1 MPPKVR
7 IIKEDIIDA
16 AFELVRK
23 EGVGALNARSV
34 AASLKCST
42 QPIFSNFDTI
52 EQLCDELIRKSYSYY
67 LDYLD
72 REAKDGKYPMYK
84 AFGMAYIRFATE
96 EKNLFRLLFMRDRG
110 GEKPTQAPDFE
121 KSIEII
127 MSANGISRERAT
139 RLHLEMWAC
148 VHGIA
153 TMLVTSFVRLE
164 WELISDMLTDVY
176 QGVRDRYLQ
185 EKN

>member
-1 MPPKVR
+1 MPPKVK
-7 IIKEDIIDA
+7 ITKEDIIDA
-16 AFELVRK
+16 AIELVRK
-23 EGVGALNARSV
+23 NGEEALNARSI
-34 AASLKCST
+34 ATLLNCST
-42 QPIFSNFDTI
+42 QPIFSNFATM
-52 EQLCDELIRKSYSYY
+52 EQLYEELIKKLYSYY

-72 REAKDGKYPMYK
+72 REAKEGKYPTYK
-84 AFGMAYIRFATE
+84 AFGMAYIRFAE
-96 EKNLFRLLFMRDRG
+96 DEKNFFRLLFMRNRS
-110 GEKPTQAPDFE
+110 GEELTLTPDVE